1 MAQWLEHRSADSEG
15 LRFDSLRGLRM
26 FSLSHSRDKK
36 KKHLSPFLYR
46 AKNLPSL
53 LFISTNITHYA
64 FDITDP
70 SSMQDA
76 CHMNFVVDL
85 AHRTWILCGSVVR
98 ASERRFRRTEVRFLK
113 GTQNFFFVPCLSQD
127 KKTSFSIAFLMFH
140 QHLPRGLLRR

>member
-53 LFISTNITHYA
+53 LFLSTNITHYA

-85 AHRTWILCGSVVR
+85 AHRGFSVVQWLEHR
-98 ASERRFRRTEVRFLK
+98 SADSEGLRFD
-113 GTQNFFFVPCLSQD
+113 S
-127 KKTSFSIAFLMFH
+127 S
-140 QHLPRGLLRR
+140 RGLRIFSLSHACHKTKKHLSL